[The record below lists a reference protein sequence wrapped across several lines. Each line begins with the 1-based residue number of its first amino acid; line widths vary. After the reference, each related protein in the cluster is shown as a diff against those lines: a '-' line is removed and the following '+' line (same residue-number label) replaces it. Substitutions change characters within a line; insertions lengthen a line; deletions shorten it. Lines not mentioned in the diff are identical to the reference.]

1 LHRKEIRKLIETIK
15 EEKAQVSQEIQKMS
29 EELQRYKMAYKKLV
43 NFNNSCFILIE
54 KRKSSSTKG
63 YQSRGTREQS
73 D

>member
-1 LHRKEIRKLIETIK
+1 
-15 EEKAQVSQEIQKMS
+15 MS